1 MKRFMLVFVAV
12 VAMSGGLRPT
22 PAMCADSDIAAM
34 EARLEQLEREVAD
47 LKQVLADKKAE
58 KPAAASGMEFSGK
71 AYLTY
76 EFDANGS
83 AADTNSLPTKSDSEF
98 RIDRWYFT
106 AKKKMS
112 ETVGLSMT
120 TDVRT
125 TTDGGRFDVFFK
137 NAYVDVKGVLGG
149 TLILGQQGTP
159 WIGNEEKAWK
169 YRVLR
174 QTISDERGLLT
185 SADFGIGLKGE
196 FDGKNGDY
204 HLLFSNGEGYGKR
217 EEGLNGEVTKNANGK
232 DLTARIS
239 YRLGPQAPRI
249 SLYGDMGSASGAD
262 SNRWGVL
269 LDQQIE
275 LFSYGASYLS
285 AKDNTTKKNAFAIYG
300 NYDFDQLPWSLYAR
314 YDSYDPAKGTNSDK
328 KTAVIAGVAYK
339 FDKSMML
346 TVSGHIDK
354 DQTPGTEKDTTL
366 KAALEVNY

>member
-1 MKRFMLVFVAV
+1 MKRLVMVFVAV
-12 VAMSGGLRPT
+12 IALCGILRPI

-34 EARLEQLEREVAD
+34 EARLAQLEREVAD
-47 LKQVLADKKAE
+47 LKQVLGEKKAE
-58 KPAAASGMEFSGK
+58 KPAAAPGVEFSGK

-76 EFDANGS
+76 EFDTNGS
-83 AADTNSLPTKSDSEF
+83 GADSNSLPNKGDSEF

-106 AKKKMS
+106 AKKKMTD
-112 ETVGLSMT
+112 TVGLTMT

-125 TTDGGRFDVFFK
+125 TTDSGRLDVFFK
-137 NAYVDVKGVLGG
+137 NAYIDVKGVLGG
-149 TLILGQQGTP
+149 TLVLGQQGTP

-169 YRVLR
+169 YRVVR
-174 QTISDERGLLT
+174 QTISDERSLLT

-196 FDGKNGDY
+196 IDGKNGDY

-217 EEGLNGEVTKNANGK
+217 EEGLNSEATKNANGK
-232 DLTARIS
+232 DLTARVS

-249 SLYGDMGSASGAD
+249 SLYGDLGSASGAD

-269 LDQQIE
+269 LDQQIH

-285 AKDNTTKKNAFAIYG
+285 AKDNTTKKNAFSIYG
-300 NYDFDQLPWSLYAR
+300 NYDFDKSPWSLFAR
-314 YDSYDPAKGTNSDK
+314 YDSYDPSKSANSDK
-328 KTAVIAGVAYK
+328 RSAVIAGMAYK
-339 FDKSMML
+339 FDKTMML

-354 DQTPGTEKDTTL
+354 DQTPGTEKDMTV